1 MTEEQTNSQ
10 SVRQRNLKGLRAS
23 LLLGALGVVY
33 GDIGTSPLYAFKECL
48 KSASDTSGSL
58 HSSVFGILSLIVW
71 SLILVVTVKYLL
83 FVMRADNQG
92 EGGILAL
99 LALALPEA
107 GKNSTRNLLLVV
119 GVAGAALLY
128 GDGVITPA
136 ISVLSA
142 VEGLSVA
149 TPMFAPYIVP
159 LSLIILIGLFAV
171 QSQGSGRIG
180 GFFGLIMVIFFITL
194 AGVGIW
200 NILLKPEVLAAVN
213 PAFGLTYLKEHGWTS
228 LAVLGSV
235 FLAVTGAEALYADM
249 GHFGRAAIRLD
260 WFALVL
266 PALVLNYFGQGALVL
281 SSPSA
286 ASNPFF
292 LMFPHMLLYPAVA
305 LATVATVIASQ
316 ALISGAFTLSQQA
329 TLLGLLPRL
338 TIRQTSESEIGQVYV
353 PQINWLLAIGV
364 VGLILGFRSSEKL
377 ASAYGIAVVST
388 MLSTTI
394 LAGVIARHRWKW
406 SLAATLAV
414 SACFL
419 MLDGTFLI
427 ANIQKIPHGGWFP
440 LLLGALIFALMM
452 TWRKG
457 RKAII
462 ERLGEENSSLTT
474 FIEALSPETMPRV
487 EGLAVYLS
495 SHRDI
500 VPSALALNLHH
511 NKVLHEQ
518 IILLN
523 VEIARVPFVSD
534 NERVTVTSLPR
545 GFRGVHLRFGFF
557 EKPDVLKG
565 LAQYEGSDATDLK
578 FDLSQTSFFIGREL
592 PVPAVRPDL
601 NFWQEPLYEF
611 LTRNAVSATE
621 YYLIPPQNVV
631 ELGTRVEL

>member
-1 MTEEQTNSQ
+1 MNTENQISPEASGPRHHQ
-10 SVRQRNLKGLRAS
+10 GLRAS

-48 KSASDTSGSL
+48 KSANDSAATLHGSVL
-58 HSSVFGILSLIVW
+58 GILSLIVW
-71 SLILVVTVKYLL
+71 SLILVVTLKYLL

-99 LALALPEA
+99 LALALPEVSEV
-107 GKNSTRNLLLVV
+107 GLRKTLLVV

-149 TPMFAPYIVP
+149 TPLFEPYVVP
-159 LSLIILIGLFAV
+159 LSLVILIGLFSI

-180 GFFGLIMVIFFITL
+180 GLFGLIMVIFFVTL
-194 AGVGIW
+194 AGVGLWHISD
-200 NILLKPEVLAAVN
+200 NPQVLN
-213 PAFGLTYLKEHGWTS
+213 SFSPAFGLSYLKSHGWTS

-249 GHFGRAAIRLD
+249 GHFGRAAIRFD
-260 WFALVL
+260 WFLLVL
-266 PALVLNYFGQGALVL
+266 PALILNYFGQGALVL
-281 SSPSA
+281 SNPSA

-292 LMFPHMLLYPAVA
+292 LMFPPIMLYPAVA
-305 LATVATVIASQ
+305 LSTVATVIASQ

-338 TIRQTSESEIGQVYV
+338 TIRQTSQSEIGQVYV

-364 VGLILGFRSSEKL
+364 VGLILGFRSSDKL

-394 LAGVIARHRWKW
+394 LAAVVAHRRWKW
-406 SLAATLAV
+406 SLPATIIV
-414 SACFL
+414 SGGFL
-419 MLDGTFLI
+419 MLDSAFLI
-427 ANIQKIPHGGWFP
+427 ANIGKIPHGGWFP
-440 LLLGALIFALMM
+440 LLLGGLVFALMM
-452 TWRKG
+452 TWREG
-457 RKAII
+457 RRVII
-462 ERLGEENSSLTT
+462 ERLGEENSSLEI
-474 FIEALSPETMPRV
+474 FLEKLSPETMPRV

-495 SHRDI
+495 SRRDI

-523 VEIARVPFVSD
+523 VEILRVPFANDS
-534 NERVTVTSLPR
+534 ERVSVTPLSK
-545 GFRGVHLRFGFF
+545 GFTGVHLRFGFF
-557 EKPDVLKG
+557 EKPDVLGG
-565 LAQYEGSDATDLK
+565 LARYEGSETNLK
-578 FDLSQTSFFIGREL
+578 FDLSETSFFIGREL

-611 LTRNAVSATE
+611 LTRNAVSAPE
-621 YYLIPPQNVV
+621 YYFIPAQNVV